1 MNKDNLIVAGLVL
14 ALIFSGLAFF
24 GGDIGPQGDRGDRGD
39 RGERGLGGASGPEYY
54 GLQVFYA
61 GHVDGGLT
69 FATTSSGA
77 GVLVAN
83 DLVRRDGYVKYMTIN
98 AEDAVTVT
106 FPATSTLTHYIP
118 QSGMCTNI
126 VIENSGDSNLTLAG
140 GTGMDLQEPDA
151 TGTEVVIGANNF
163 ALVTLCRQA
172 NTDILL
178 LVEETR
184 PG

>member
-1 MNKDNLIVAGLVL
+1 MNKENLVVAGVVL
-14 ALIFSGLAFF
+14 ALVFSGFALF
-24 GGDIGPQGDRGDRGD
+24 GGVDGVGPRGDKGD
-39 RGERGLGGASGPEYY
+39 RGERGLGGSSGPEYY

-69 FATTSSGA
+69 FATTSSAVGTI
-77 GVLVAN
+77 VAN
-83 DLVRRDGYVKYMTIN
+83 DLVRREGYVRYWTVN

-106 FPATSTLTHYIP
+106 FPATSTLTHFIP

-140 GTGMDLQEPDA
+140 GTGMDIQEPDGQNVII
-151 TGTEVVIGANNF
+151 GTTNY

-172 NTDILL
+172 NTDML
-178 LVEETR
+178 LVIDETI